1 MQLEANGYVPHNFL
15 PKTMVACPP
24 SHDLTSLSLP
34 TQFSSTSDQPQ
45 EPHIAENLAASIS
58 NAEATVNALPTKLPI
73 TESPPQHEQPSTATD
88 AAPVSVPALPPED
101 ALPAIN
107 GMTEG
112 SAEAVE
118 NLKSISAVPDSQP
131 TSSAD
136 TSLPP
141 PSTTTSIVETVV
153 TDSFIPSSIPAESK
167 APATV
172 TETSESAMDLS
183 QPAGVVADPPVSDL
197 RTQPHSDG
205 LAPEVVAEVEA
216 QKHQLD
222 NAVDAVGAPSQSETT
237 EKPHST
243 EGTPSV
249 PEPPVEQVT
258 LTDIGLPS
266 PTQSPPPAPQPAH
279 AELPAEKPAETVLP
293 EPVAP
298 PASESIQIV
307 ETVAPV
313 APDPAPVPAPVSDTL
328 PAPAS
333 LQTEVPPAPA
343 PAPAPTPTPTP
354 SRQIELEDQIM
365 TDVGSAPAKQVRE
378 REDDTEEQERAAKRL
393 KTDEPESK
401 NGDSSFKV
409 PEVPAVTAQSPLAN
423 GNFAANKD
431 AVGPDDSVTPA
442 RLAHMRKVIS
452 NLKKSNASTA
462 FRQPVDYV
470 ALKIPNYPEV
480 VKHPMDLSTIDNRL
494 KHNKYSS
501 VAAFISDFEQIVTN
515 CFLFNGPDH
524 GISQQARKMQSSFN
538 SQMNNLPK
546 ATVEEPSKE
555 SKKAARKQEPT
566 RSAPPRRP
574 SVSTSGPGVIS
585 AASPKAA
592 APPTPSFAPG
602 PDGIPLIR
610 RDSSLTDGRPKR
622 AIVPTKRNQDLGS
635 GRPKKKKYELQL
647 RFCDEV
653 LKEIS
658 NAKYWQ
664 MNQYF
669 LYPVDPVALNIPTY
683 FQIVKK
689 PMDLGTIKTQLANN
703 SYEKAKDFEEDV
715 RLVFKNCYKFNP
727 DGDLVNAAGH
737 QLEELFN
744 KKWATKDDWIA
755 SREPPSEPHTD
766 ADEDEEDEEES
777 EDEAENES
785 EDDRNDKIK
794 QLQKQIAEMSKQM
807 GELTQKKPK
816 KSKSPPVKKTKSK
829 SGKKDKQTA
838 AAPGAGKDKKEKKK
852 AAPKSKPEK
861 DRYVTFA
868 EKQYISNGIA
878 MLPEKQMQEALK
890 IIQNSVPSL
899 ANSDQNEI
907 ELDIED
913 VPNHAL
919 LRLLNFVKKYAG
931 PPPDEPKVERTEVY
945 SAPAAT
951 KHKKSKPMSKHEQEA
966 QIEEL
971 KGKLGAYAG
980 GTMSPNAMQ
989 SIEDGDSSD
998 DDGDSEESEEE

>member
-1 MQLEANGYVPHNFL
+1 MDVDMQLEAN
-15 PKTMVACPP
+15 
-24 SHDLTSLSLP
+24 
-34 TQFSSTSDQPQ
+34 SSTSDQPQ
-45 EPHIAENLAASIS
+45 EPHVAENLAASIS
-58 NAEATVNALPTKLPI
+58 NSEATVNPLPTKLPI
-73 TESPPQHEQPSTATD
+73 TESSPQNEKPSAATD
-88 AAPVSVPALPPED
+88 ATPVAVPALPPED
-101 ALPAIN
+101 APPAIIN
-107 GMTEG
+107 GMTNDT
-112 SAEAVE
+112 AEAVE
-118 NLKSISAVPDSQP
+118 NLKSISSVPDSQP
-131 TSSAD
+131 TSSANN
-136 TSLPP
+136 SLPA
-141 PSTTTSIVETVV
+141 PSTTTSIVDTVLA
-153 TDSFIPSSIPAESK
+153 DSFSIPSPAPAETQPSL
-167 APATV
+167 AAV
-172 TETSESAMDLS
+172 ETSDSAMDLS
-183 QPAGVVADPPVSDL
+183 QPTAAVSDPPVSDL
-197 RTQPHSDG
+197 RTQPHSDA
-205 LAPEVVAEVEA
+205 LSPEAVAEIET

-222 NAVDAVGAPSQSETT
+222 NSVDASGAPAKSEIS
-237 EKPHST
+237 EKAPST
-243 EGTPSV
+243 EGTQSGPEPSV
-249 PEPPVEQVT
+249 DQVT

-266 PTQSPPPAPQPAH
+266 PTQSPPPAPQPTH
-279 AELPAEKPAETVLP
+279 AELPADKPAENAVM
-293 EPVAP
+293 EPVLLPAFGSVQIAEAAP
-298 PASESIQIV
+298 PTES
-307 ETVAPV
+307 APALV
-313 APDPAPVPAPVSDTL
+313 

-333 LQTEVPPAPA
+333 EPGPTLGSLQTEGPAAPSPS
-343 PAPAPTPTPTP
+343 PAPAPTPAP

-365 TDVGSAPAKQVRE
+365 TDVVAAPAKQARE
-378 REDDTEEQERAAKRL
+378 REDDSEEQGRAAKRV
-393 KTDEPESK
+393 KTDEPDSK
-401 NGDSSFKV
+401 TEDSSFKV
-409 PEVPAVTAQSPLAN
+409 PHVPAVTAQSPLAN
-423 GNFAANKD
+423 GNTAANKD
-431 AVGPDDSVTPA
+431 IVDADDSVTPA

-452 NLKKSNASTA
+452 NLKKSNASSA
-462 FRQPVDYV
+462 FRQPVDYI

-494 KHNKYSS
+494 KHNKYTS
-501 VAAFISDFEQIVTN
+501 VTAFIRDFEQIVTN
-515 CFLFNGPDH
+515 CFLFNGLDH
-524 GISQQARKMQSSFN
+524 GVSQQAKKMQSSFN

-555 SKKAARKQEPT
+555 SKKAAKKAEPT

-574 SVSTSGPGVIS
+574 SVSTSGPGMTT
-585 AASPKAA
+585 AASPKTA

-658 NAKYWQ
+658 NPKHWQ

-703 SYEKAKDFEEDV
+703 GYEKAKDFEEDV
-715 RLVFKNCYKFNP
+715 RLIFKNCFKFNP

-755 SREPPSEPHTD
+755 SREPQSEPHTD
-766 ADEDEEDEEES
+766 ADEDEEDEEDS
-777 EDEAENES
+777 DDEPENES
-785 EDDRNDKIK
+785 EDERNDKIK
-794 QLQKQIAEMSKQM
+794 QLQKQIEMMSKQM
-807 GELTQKKPK
+807 GELTQKKSK
-816 KSKSPPVKKTKSK
+816 KSKSPPVKKSKSK
-829 SGKKDKQTA
+829 GGKKDKQA
-838 AAPGAGKDKKEKKK
+838 AVAPGAGKDKKEKKK
-852 AAPKSKPEK
+852 TAPKSKPEK

-931 PPPDEPKVERTEVY
+931 PPPDEPKAERPEVY
-945 SAPAAT
+945 SAPAAA

-980 GTMSPNAMQ
+980 GTMSPSAVQ
-989 SIEDGDSSD
+989 SIEEGDSSD